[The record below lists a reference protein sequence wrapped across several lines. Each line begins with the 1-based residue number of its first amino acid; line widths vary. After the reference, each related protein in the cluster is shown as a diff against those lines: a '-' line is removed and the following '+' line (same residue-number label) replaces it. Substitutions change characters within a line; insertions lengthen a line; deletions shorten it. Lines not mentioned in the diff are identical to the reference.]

1 MPISSTVF
9 TRITALLIGVLFLA
23 LLAIVGTSIWL
34 GERTQVY
41 FDEVVEARE
50 AESATVQLRFFL
62 QRAETSQRGFL
73 LTRDPAYLEPYQG
86 ARDQVMPQFERFRAI
101 LAPYPQADEPVAHLH
116 ETLTAKLAEM
126 DQTIALGQAGQ
137 FDEAVSIIRTD
148 TGKQLME
155 EAQSLFTGVLRAAD
169 ERLDAGVVEQ
179 RSSALALRWVSILG
193 GVVILGGLGGAA
205 FLVMRYTREL
215 AAAREE
221 VVALNSSLEER
232 VRERTADLNKAN
244 EEIQKFAYIVTHD
257 LRAPLVNIMGFTS
270 ELEGNVESLRAFMAK
285 VPDNDDPALTEA
297 RRAADEE
304 LPEAIGFIRTS
315 TRKMDNLIN
324 AILKISREGR
334 RQLKPETVNLKA
346 LLDASASTIHHQV
359 TENGG
364 EVVIDLQAPILVS
377 DRLSLEQIFGNLF
390 DNAVKYR
397 QPDRPIRIEVRGRA
411 EGRDR
416 IVVEIEDNGRGI
428 APQDHDRV
436 FELFRRSGNQS
447 VPGEGIGLSHV
458 RTVVRNLGGEIRLR
472 SELGSGTTFTI
483 SLPRDLRKVIGSTTQ

>member
-1 MPISSTVF
+1 
-9 TRITALLIGVLFLA
+9 
-23 LLAIVGTSIWL
+23 
-34 GERTQVY
+34 
-41 FDEVVEARE
+41 
-50 AESATVQLRFFL
+50 
-62 QRAETSQRGFL
+62 
-73 LTRDPAYLEPYQG
+73 
-86 ARDQVMPQFERFRAI
+86 
-101 LAPYPQADEPVAHLH
+101 
-116 ETLTAKLAEM
+116 
-126 DQTIALGQAGQ
+126 
-137 FDEAVSIIRTD
+137 
-148 TGKQLME
+148 
-155 EAQSLFTGVLRAAD
+155 
-169 ERLDAGVVEQ
+169 
-179 RSSALALRWVSILG
+179 
-193 GVVILGGLGGAA
+193 
-205 FLVMRYTREL
+205 
-215 AAAREE
+215 
-221 VVALNSSLEER
+221 
-232 VRERTADLNKAN
+232 
-244 EEIQKFAYIVTHD
+244 
-257 LRAPLVNIMGFTS
+257 MGFTS